1 LFHVLT
7 LPVIKILEW
16 LLRSAKSEALQPRI
30 IAEREIQRA
39 RREERR
45 AYNFKRFEESRNVID
60 ARRLERVAALEA
72 ASGDWI
78 TEQNVTEK
86 IDHLL
91 DSIFIAQE
99 AADHAR
105 IGTPHEP
112 RKSSAEL

>member
-1 LFHVLT
+1 LTDVLT
-7 LPVIKILEW
+7 LPVVVLF
-16 LLRSAKSEALQPRI
+16 LFLPFRRAKSEALQPRI
-30 IAEREIQRA
+30 IAEQELQRK

-45 AYNFKRFEESRNVID
+45 AYNFKRFEESRNVIN

-78 TEQNVTEK
+78 TEQNLTEK

-99 AADHAR
+99 AAEHAR
-105 IGTPHEP
+105 IGTPQEQ
-112 RKSSAEL
+112 KKASS

>member
-1 LFHVLT
+1 LTDVST
-7 LPVIKILEW
+7 LPVVVLFFF
-16 LLRSAKSEALQPRI
+16 LPLRRAKSEALQPRI
-30 IAEREIQRA
+30 IAERELQRK

-45 AYNFKRFEESRNVID
+45 TYNFKRFEESQNVIN

-78 TEQNVTEK
+78 TEQNLTEK

-99 AADHAR
+99 AAEHAR
-105 IGTPHEP
+105 IGTPQEQ
-112 RKSSAEL
+112 KKASS